1 MLLSVKFIGVI
12 LLGVSLCVKSD
23 FHDILACT
31 NSDFATLLS
40 KYTSML
46 MDLRGILKLGLLH
59 MQMIGVWCVNE
70 WSNLYAGQNIQVVE
84 LGPGRG
90 TLSDDM
96 LRVGLVICLYLGMVN
111 WTVASSTL
119 YYMYIFFVCLKL
131 GTFMLP
137 LLCMLTQT
145 HTQHLNMQKRWL
157 KVIPYCVSVFYFSN
171 RYFCHRS
178 STVLLLLFPKLHSCD
193 GSKAYRMCLLC
204 RCFLS
209 LQTFVIMFLFIW
221 WR

>member
-1 MLLSVKFIGVI
+1 
-12 LLGVSLCVKSD
+12 
-23 FHDILACT
+23 
-31 NSDFATLLS
+31 
-40 KYTSML
+40 

-119 YYMYIFFVCLKL
+119 YYMYIFF
-131 GTFMLP
+131 
-137 LLCMLTQT
+137 LCVWSWALSCSLYYACS
-145 HTQHLNMQKRWL
+145 HRHIHNSSICRSGGWRWFH
-157 KVIPYCVSVFYFSN
+157 IVSVFSILVIYSL
-171 RYFCHRS
+171 S
-178 STVLLLLFPKLHSCD
+178 SLINCSFTLVSKTSLL
-193 GSKAYRMCLLC
+193 
-204 RCFLS
+204 
-209 LQTFVIMFLFIW
+209 W
-221 WR
+221 W

>member
-1 MLLSVKFIGVI
+1 
-12 LLGVSLCVKSD
+12 
-23 FHDILACT
+23 
-31 NSDFATLLS
+31 
-40 KYTSML
+40 

-119 YYMYIFFVCLKL
+119 YYMYIFF
-131 GTFMLP
+131 
-137 LLCMLTQT
+137 LC
-145 HTQHLNMQKRWL
+145 
-157 KVIPYCVSVFYFSN
+157 V
-171 RYFCHRS
+171 
-178 STVLLLLFPKLHSCD
+178 
-193 GSKAYRMCLLC
+193 
-204 RCFLS
+204 
-209 LQTFVIMFLFIW
+209 
-221 WR
+221 